1 MVGDVA
7 NHIAAEVG
15 GTQYPAGLGH
25 IQIPYSQADGL
36 FLNTILAHEMGHFIY
51 QEYASHDVEV
61 AIDTALGAMEKES
74 LVITPLL
81 QRKKMFEASS
91 DSDSIDLRLGTHFL
105 LPQVPPVPFTYPCKG
120 SAKQSHVRVHVPL
133 GSYLVVPAH
142 ETVLGSTLEFI
153 KMPGDLSG
161 EILTKSSVAR
171 TFTVIETAPW
181 IHPGYRGCL
190 TLEIANA
197 SNTPLILY
205 PGRLIAQ
212 LILLKLLDTEARDK
226 KLSGTYL
233 APIYPEAPTFED
245 PVDDLNR
252 IGVPKSQFRSPYQD
266 QRMPLDRTRRLPR

>member
-1 MVGDVA
+1 MSVVPRREIRRRLDLSIT
-7 NHIAAEVG
+7 N
-15 GTQYPAGLGH
+15 P
-25 IQIPYSQADGL
+25 
-36 FLNTILAHEMGHFIY
+36 
-51 QEYASHDVEV
+51 
-61 AIDTALGAMEKES
+61 ES

-81 QRKKMFEASS
+81 QRKEILEELP

-120 SAKQSHVRVHVPL
+120 SASKSHIRVHVPL

-181 IHPGYRGCL
+181 IHPNYRGCL

-212 LILLKLLDTEARDK
+212 LILLKLLDTEASEG

-233 APIYPEAPTFED
+233 APIYPEAPTFAD
-245 PVDDLNR
+245 PIDDLQG
-252 IGVPKSQFRSPYQD
+252 IGIPKKQFRSPYQGHK
-266 QRMPLDRTRRLPR
+266 RERIERRGTRRPRS

>member
-1 MVGDVA
+1 
-7 NHIAAEVG
+7 
-15 GTQYPAGLGH
+15 
-25 IQIPYSQADGL
+25 
-36 FLNTILAHEMGHFIY
+36 MGVLHKREIKRRL
-51 QEYASHDVEV
+51 ELPVTDA
-61 AIDTALGAMEKES
+61 ES

-81 QRKKMFEASS
+81 EREEMFADSS
-91 DSDSIDLRLGTHFL
+91 DADSVDLRLGTYFL
-105 LPQVPPVPFTYPCKG
+105 LPQVPPVPFTFPCKN

-153 KMPGDLSG
+153 KLPSDLSG

-181 IHPGYRGCL
+181 IHPSYRGCL

-212 LILLKLLDTEARDK
+212 LILMELIEAEARES
-226 KLSGTYL
+226 KLTGTYL
-233 APIYPEAPTFED
+233 APVYPEAPTFRD
-245 PVDDLNR
+245 PIDDLRR
-252 IGVPKSQFRSPYQD
+252 IGVPESEVRTPYH
-266 QRMPLDRTRRLPR
+266 R

>member
-1 MVGDVA
+1 MGVLPKGE
-7 NHIAAEVG
+7 IKRRLELEV
-15 GTQYPAGLGH
+15 TEP
-25 IQIPYSQADGL
+25 
-36 FLNTILAHEMGHFIY
+36 
-51 QEYASHDVEV
+51 
-61 AIDTALGAMEKES
+61 ES

-81 QRKKMFEASS
+81 ERKQVLGNSS
-91 DSDSIDLRLGTHFL
+91 DADSIDLRLGTYFL
-105 LPQVPPVPFTYPCKG
+105 LPQVPPVPFTYPCKN

-153 KMPGDLSG
+153 KLPSDLSG

-181 IHPGYRGCL
+181 IHPSYRGCL

-212 LILLKLLDTEARDK
+212 LILMELSRTKAQES

-233 APIYPEAPTFED
+233 APVFPEAPMFRD
-245 PVDDLNR
+245 PTDDLMG
-252 IGVPKSQFRSPYQD
+252 IGIRKSEV
-266 QRMPLDRTRRLPR
+266 RTPFYSRKK

>member
-1 MVGDVA
+1 
-7 NHIAAEVG
+7 
-15 GTQYPAGLGH
+15 
-25 IQIPYSQADGL
+25 
-36 FLNTILAHEMGHFIY
+36 
-51 QEYASHDVEV
+51 
-61 AIDTALGAMEKES
+61 
-74 LVITPLL
+74 
-81 QRKKMFEASS
+81 
-91 DSDSIDLRLGTHFL
+91 
-105 LPQVPPVPFTYPCKG
+105 
-120 SAKQSHVRVHVPL
+120 
-133 GSYLVVPAH
+133 
-142 ETVLGSTLEFI
+142 
-153 KMPGDLSG
+153 MPGDLSG

-181 IHPGYRGCL
+181 IHPSYRGCL

-266 QRMPLDRTRRLPR
+266 QQMPLDRTRRLPR